1 MSGPRPRPLDVFGKA
16 PAPCEARGQAPCEA
30 DDQALNEVAGQ
41 MPGGAGLRTISD
53 RLGRAAEAARL
64 KARALER
71 PVAAWVTARL
81 PHVDPLD
88 LLAAARGRVLDTV
101 LLARPADGFSMVGLG
116 RAWEFSGG
124 GPDRFT
130 LAARA
135 WQALTRDC
143 VGEIPAVGMVEG
155 SDPRGWLKAGPVLLG
170 GFAFAH
176 DAPADGVWE
185 GFPVSWLV
193 MPRVAVACA
202 GGSAWITL
210 SALVD
215 PGESARSREGAGA
228 EECLDVLATVMAG
241 RSQVDAR
248 GRDQHSSTQRTEGI
262 TVEERPAAVTW
273 KEKVASAADAVRKGT
288 LRKVVLARSV
298 RVWGSAFDPVQILR
312 RLRSDY
318 PTCTLFAV
326 ARRGGCFVGATPE
339 RLVRVRNGEVRA
351 MALAG
356 SAPRGRTDD
365 EDRHLG
371 RALLASAKDRIEHG
385 LVVEQLCEA
394 LDGSCESVAVAAS
407 PSLLRMPNVQHLCTP
422 VRARLHNHSTAVDLA
437 GRLHPT
443 PAVGGVP
450 RSDALEWI
458 RRHEGLD
465 RGWYAGPVGWMDH
478 AGEGEFSVAIRSA
491 ILRGDEAVLY
501 AGCGIV
507 ADSNPDQEYEESCL
521 KLRPMLSALG
531 ASHDGGE

>member
-1 MSGPRPRPLDVFGKA
+1 
-16 PAPCEARGQAPCEA
+16 
-30 DDQALNEVAGQ
+30 
-41 MPGGAGLRTISD
+41 
-53 RLGRAAEAARL
+53 
-64 KARALER
+64 
-71 PVAAWVTARL
+71 
-81 PHVDPLD
+81 VDPLD
-88 LLAAARGRVLDTV
+88 LLAAASGQALDTV
-101 LLARPADGFSMVGLG
+101 LLARPADGFSLVGLG

-124 GPDRFT
+124 GPDRFAQ
-130 LAARA
+130 AARA
-135 WQALTRDC
+135 WQALMRDC
-143 VGEIPAVGMVEG
+143 VGEIPAVGVVEG
-155 SDPRGWLKAGPVLLG
+155 GMPDGAPGGAPPGWLKAGPVLLG

-185 GFPVSWLV
+185 GFPASWLV
-193 MPRVAVACA
+193 LPRMAVACA

-210 SALVD
+210 SVLVD
-215 PGESARSREGAGA
+215 PGQSARSHDGDVA
-228 EECLDVLATVMAG
+228 EECLDVLAGVMAG
-241 RSQVDAR
+241 RSHVNAQH
-248 GRDQHSSTQRTEGI
+248 RDQRSPSQRTEGI

-273 KEKVASAADAVRKGT
+273 KRKVASAADAVRKGA

-298 RVWGSAFDPVQILR
+298 RVRGSAFDPVQILR

-318 PTCTLFAV
+318 PDCTVFAV

-365 EDRHLG
+365 EDRLLG
-371 RALLASAKDRIEHG
+371 ESLLASAKDCIEHS
-385 LVVEQLCEA
+385 LVVEQLREA
-394 LDGSCESVAVAAS
+394 LDGPCESVAVTAS

-422 VRARLHNHSTAVDLA
+422 VRARLRNHSTVVDLA

-450 RSDALEWI
+450 RNDALEWI
-458 RRHEGLD
+458 RRREGLD
-465 RGWYAGPVGWMDH
+465 RGWYAGPVGWMDR
-478 AGEGEFSVAIRSA
+478 AGRGEFSVAIRSA
-491 ILRGDEAVLY
+491 LLRGGEAVLY

-507 ADSNPDQEYEESCL
+507 ADSDPDQEYEESCL

-531 ASHDGGE
+531 VDQDGGA